1 MEFMFWFI
9 KKIFVWED
17 LSTKILRS
25 LVRDIDLFSWFTDS
39 QIDIIIKL
47 FVLKNYKQWDI
58 VVSQWEKPLFV
69 WIVQDWNLEVFKN
82 IDGSNVKLWEITK
95 NWVYAEM
102 AYFNKTNSMA
112 TLRVAKSLI
121 SWEISTQNFDKFLSM
136 NPEVLEHIKNVII
149 QRTQLNNV
157 KIDQVKQETKE
168 YIKTMTP
175 ESSQIE
181 DFLSDKSNKVTVED
195 WLPKIVIDLKQ

>member
-1 MEFMFWFI
+1 
-9 KKIFVWED
+9 
-17 LSTKILRS
+17 
-25 LVRDIDLFSWFTDS
+25 
-39 QIDIIIKL
+39 
-47 FVLKNYKQWDI
+47 
-58 VVSQWEKPLFV
+58 
-69 WIVQDWNLEVFKN
+69 
-82 IDGSNVKLWEITK
+82 
-95 NWVYAEM
+95 M

-195 WLPKIVIDLKQ
+195 